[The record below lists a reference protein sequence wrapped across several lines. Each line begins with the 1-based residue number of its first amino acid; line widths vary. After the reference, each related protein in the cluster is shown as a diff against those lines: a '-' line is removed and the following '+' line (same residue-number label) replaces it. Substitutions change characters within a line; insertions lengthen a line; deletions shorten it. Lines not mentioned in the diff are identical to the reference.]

1 MCPQRRASLIP
12 PSGRNGSALLVGAL
26 PQSPSDGRFR
36 VRLLSACGAAARPFG
51 DAFYMLERED
61 EWESTAVNFP
71 APALRSNSTKAGQYF
86 L

>member
-1 MCPQRRASLIP
+1 MSTKARFTHS
-12 PSGRNGSALLVGAL
+12 SGRNGSALLVGAL
-26 PQSPSDGRFR
+26 PQSPSDVRFR

-71 APALRSNSTKAGQYF
+71 APVQRSNSTKAGQYF